1 MNKNTQLV
9 KKIESVKEVHSEL
22 FDTLLEEATVRIA
35 MTLMRNDIE
44 AMQRLDGQINS
55 WGSQEGF
62 IRVRGKR
69 VSVSKLRARNLDTKQ
84 EIKLESYKQ
93 MQSKK
98 KWSADITQLSLGGLA
113 SRQFDKLGEILGNQ
127 YGLSKSQVST
137 HVVPGL
143 KRYYDELMETDCS
156 DVVALMLDGI
166 HFGKKGEH
174 VVIGALGI
182 TGDGHKKLLGIWA
195 GGTENSSV
203 VGSLINDLIKRGLK
217 KPQLTLLDGSKAL
230 KKAILE
236 QWEDALVGRCQQHK
250 LRNVVDHLVKSKRD
264 WARKKF
270 NEVINAPDYET
281 GETLAAKFSA
291 ELKSINQSAC
301 NSFQEGLPEILVP
314 LLIEDKNLR
323 RFFSTT
329 NAMESMF
336 STIRSKTGRVKRWR
350 HANSVLYWV
359 ATGYAQQKKNL
370 NRIRGYEAI
379 GELAKL
385 AERFKAIQKD
395 KVVGFKKETKSAG
408 LERQVA

>member
-9 KKIESVKEVHSEL
+9 EKVELLKEVHSKV
-22 FDTLLEEATVRIA
+22 FNSMLEEATIRIA
-35 MTLMRNDIE
+35 VTLMQKDLE
-44 AMQRLDGQINS
+44 AMQLLGGQINA
-55 WGSQEGF
+55 WGNQPGY
-62 IRVRGKR
+62 IRVTGKR
-69 VSVSKLRARNLDTKQ
+69 VSIPKLRARDMKTKK
-84 EIKLESYKQ
+84 EIQLESYKQ

-98 KWSADITQLSLGGLA
+98 KWSDEITQLSLGGLA

-127 YGLSKSQVST
+127 YGLSKSQVSK

-230 KKAILE
+230 KKAILD
-236 QWEDALVGRCQQHK
+236 QWEDALIGRCQQHK

-291 ELKSINQSAC
+291 ELKSINQSAY
-301 NSFQEGLPEILVP
+301 NSFQEGLSEILVP

-323 RFFSTT
+323 KFFSTT

-370 NRIRGYEAI
+370 NRIRGYQAI
-379 GELAKL
+379 GELPKL
-385 AERFKAIQKD
+385 EERFKSIRKD
-395 KVVGFKKETKSAG
+395 NVVGFKKETKSTG
-408 LERQVA
+408 LERLVA